1 MKDFFYYLKKG
12 ELRIPTCNVCHRKIW
27 PPTYFCNTC
36 YRSDIEMIK
45 VDPKG
50 KILEYAKSYHNEL
63 NVEKMFALIEIG
75 GIRLIGSVI
84 GSGVSV
90 NNSVHLER
98 CGFKNNVYPFYEFR
112 IVDNGDQS

>member
-1 MKDFFYYLKKG
+1 
-12 ELRIPTCNVCHRKIW
+12 
-27 PPTYFCNTC
+27 
-36 YRSDIEMIK
+36 MIK

-50 KILEYAKSYHNEL
+50 KVLEYAESYLDEF
-63 NVEKMFALIEIG
+63 NVENIFALIEIS

-90 NNSVHLER
+90 NNSVLLKR